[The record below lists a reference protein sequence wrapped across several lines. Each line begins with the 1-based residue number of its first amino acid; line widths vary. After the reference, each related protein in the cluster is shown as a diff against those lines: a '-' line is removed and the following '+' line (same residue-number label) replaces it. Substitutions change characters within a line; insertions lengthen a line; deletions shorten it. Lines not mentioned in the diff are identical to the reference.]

1 MPLPFREKLTLLMP
15 PSLFYRRRIAEE
27 ARSGE
32 PELAILDE
40 LVPRGGVALD
50 IGSNQGIFAYALS
63 QIAERV
69 IAVEPNPDYAFFAR
83 WMLRGRAEVLELA
96 FSNELG
102 NATFYVPISDQ
113 GMVLHFAGSLKRT
126 HSQFSNI
133 KTHNVEVRRLDDF
146 GFMDVRFIKADVEG
160 SELEVLDGARATIA
174 RDRPVILLELLS
186 GTQTRRL
193 CRRPK
198 FSDHWH
204 ELLQS
209 ELGTPHGWEKII
221 RSSMVMIACAFACVA
236 AWSAL
241 SMSLAVRTASGCST
255 RSSVFAVGSIS
266 FNCNPWPRCSR
277 SPANGRPNGVVIAAG
292 PKQKGPR
299 NSSVQSRDTPYGSA
313 TDSSF

>member
-96 FSNELG
+96 FSNEPG

-186 GTQTRRL
+186 GTHEDPAACATAICENFGYDALIVQRGQKIAALPAISALGKNTRWGTEIESRNVL
-193 CRRPK
+193 FLPCRR
-198 FSDHWH
+198 
-204 ELLQS
+204 
-209 ELGTPHGWEKII
+209 T
-221 RSSMVMIACAFACVA
+221 
-236 AWSAL
+236 
-241 SMSLAVRTASGCST
+241 
-255 RSSVFAVGSIS
+255 
-266 FNCNPWPRCSR
+266 
-277 SPANGRPNGVVIAAG
+277 
-292 PKQKGPR
+292 
-299 NSSVQSRDTPYGSA
+299 
-313 TDSSF
+313 

>member
-1 MPLPFREKLTLLMP
+1 MTTAKPRPPLAAGETRTYPVLPLRDIVVFPSLREKLTLLMP

-96 FSNELG
+96 FSNESG

-186 GTQTRRL
+186 GT
-193 CRRPK
+193 
-198 FSDHWH
+198 H
-204 ELLQS
+204 ED
-209 ELGTPHGWEKII
+209 P
-221 RSSMVMIACAFACVA
+221 VACATAICENFGYDALIVQRGQKIA
-236 AWSAL
+236 ALPAISAL
-241 SMSLAVRTASGCST
+241 GKNTSWGTEIESRNVLFLPRRRT
-255 RSSVFAVGSIS
+255 
-266 FNCNPWPRCSR
+266 
-277 SPANGRPNGVVIAAG
+277 
-292 PKQKGPR
+292 
-299 NSSVQSRDTPYGSA
+299 
-313 TDSSF
+313 

>member
-1 MPLPFREKLTLLMP
+1 MPLPLREKLTLLMP

-27 ARSGE
+27 VGSGE

-63 QIAERV
+63 QIGERV

-96 FSNELG
+96 FSNESG

-186 GTQTRRL
+186 GTHEDPAACATAICENFGYDALIVQRGQKIAALPTISALGKNTRWGTEIESRNVL
-193 CRRPK
+193 FLPCRR
-198 FSDHWH
+198 
-204 ELLQS
+204 
-209 ELGTPHGWEKII
+209 T
-221 RSSMVMIACAFACVA
+221 
-236 AWSAL
+236 
-241 SMSLAVRTASGCST
+241 
-255 RSSVFAVGSIS
+255 
-266 FNCNPWPRCSR
+266 
-277 SPANGRPNGVVIAAG
+277 
-292 PKQKGPR
+292 
-299 NSSVQSRDTPYGSA
+299 
-313 TDSSF
+313 